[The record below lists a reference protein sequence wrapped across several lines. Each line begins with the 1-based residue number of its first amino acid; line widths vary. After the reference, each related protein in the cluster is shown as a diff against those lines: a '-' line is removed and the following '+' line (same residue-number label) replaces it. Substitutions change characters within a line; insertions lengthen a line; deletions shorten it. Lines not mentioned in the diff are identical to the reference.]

1 MTPVL
6 EFLRQRIGAITL
18 GVALA
23 GILLI
28 MIGPGAVW
36 VLLTLILAAAV
47 IVRFIVPE
55 ARARLPATQ
64 ANPGDE
70 GLAILSPLV
79 RKVLGQM
86 PVPVMLLDSG
96 ARVLFVNEPM
106 RTVVGPS
113 ADRKPISTVLRNP
126 EVLTAIAQ
134 TSADG
139 EPARPSSP
147 SPVPIERH
155 YEAYSALREQR
166 SHRSRC
172 WCCMI

>member
-1 MTPVL
+1 MTPVF

-106 RTVVGPS
+106 RDRGGTVRRQKAHQHGPAQSGS
-113 ADRKPISTVLRNP
+113 ADRHCPDQRRWRTGAGPVHRARCRSSGITKPIRR
-126 EVLTAIAQ
+126 
-134 TSADG
+134 G
-139 EPARPSSP
+139 
-147 SPVPIERH
+147 
-155 YEAYSALREQR
+155 
-166 SHRSRC
+166 
-172 WCCMI
+172 